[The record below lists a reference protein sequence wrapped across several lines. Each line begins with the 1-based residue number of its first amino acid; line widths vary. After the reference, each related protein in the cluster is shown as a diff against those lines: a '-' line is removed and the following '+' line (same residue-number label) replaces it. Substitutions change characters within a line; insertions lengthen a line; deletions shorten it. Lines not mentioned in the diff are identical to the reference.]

1 VTLILA
7 VGAHG
12 VCPSKV
18 RESEPYSKK
27 KGTSPCA
34 PTLEIS
40 LGVYEGRGQLSKALK
55 NLNLKWVE
63 VHSSWDDEASK
74 HFEEKFIF
82 QIEMDLKNAVS
93 AMDHMAVVL
102 SNVRRDCQ

>member
-1 VTLILA
+1 M
-7 VGAHG
+7 
-12 VCPSKV
+12 
-18 RESEPYSKK
+18 
-27 KGTSPCA
+27 
-34 PTLEIS
+34 
-40 LGVYEGRGQLSKALK
+40 GVYEGRGQLSKALK